1 MPRSD
6 KKNDFFFDTW
16 FLERVFVGWRMGANA
31 ESEAYLNEMRN
42 GTEEECRLSSLI
54 VILDSSAGSTAR
66 IEHRIKIAEQLLY
79 TINKKEAYKREF
91 LS

>member
-1 MPRSD
+1 M
-6 KKNDFFFDTW
+6 
-16 FLERVFVGWRMGANA
+16 EANA
-31 ESEAYLNEMRN
+31 ENESHLNKMRT

-66 IEHRIKIAEQLLY
+66 VEHRIKIAEQLLY